1 MNGFEMQ
8 LIQDVIQDDYIEN
21 GFNLRNDWK
30 SFIHLIYA
38 FVNERL
44 IDNETIRN
52 NRTRRTKKSCRTGY

>member
-1 MNGFEMQ
+1 MNEIEMQ

-21 GFNLRNDWK
+21 GFILRDDWK

-52 NRTRRTKKSCRTGY
+52 NRTRRTKKSC